1 MSDKQIVLSWRT
13 DSKTMDAKLKNLS
26 LFFILIFTMDFLSTA
41 MVKAELEP
49 GRPLPVFILPS
60 LDSQVVDLRDYLGK
74 IVIIHLWKCQWNQC
88 RAEIPHLLKVK
99 EKYSPDKVVILSINV
114 LDKKGRVEA
123 EVEKYEMNYTV
134 LVGRGENLTS
144 EYKIKKLPHLFIL
157 DQKGVIYTSER
168 FLKEE
173 EIIKVLDK
181 LIDQQ

>member
-1 MSDKQIVLSWRT
+1 M
-13 DSKTMDAKLKNLS
+13 
-26 LFFILIFTMDFLSTA
+26 
-41 MVKAELEP
+41 
-49 GRPLPVFILPS
+49 
-60 LDSQVVDLRDYLGK
+60 
-74 IVIIHLWKCQWNQC
+74 
-88 RAEIPHLLKVK
+88 
-99 EKYSPDKVVILSINV
+99 ILSINV

-181 LIDQQ
+181 LIDEQEKAGIKESN